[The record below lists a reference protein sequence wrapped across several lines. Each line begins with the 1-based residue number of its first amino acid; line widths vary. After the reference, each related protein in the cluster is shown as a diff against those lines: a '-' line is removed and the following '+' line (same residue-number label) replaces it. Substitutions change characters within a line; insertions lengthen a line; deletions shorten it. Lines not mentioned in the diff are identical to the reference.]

1 MKVRICWLAALLLF
15 ALAATASP
23 LTGKVTNGTTKK
35 PQGGDEVV
43 LLSLS
48 QGMQEAARTKA
59 SAGGEFKFDVSDD
72 GGPHLVRVNH
82 AGVNYFAMVP
92 PGTNTAEVQVFEAA
106 PKVEGVAGAV
116 NIMRLQA
123 VSGTLQVTEL
133 FALRNNSEPPR
144 TQMSDQAFE
153 FYLPEGAQ
161 VETGMAQGPGGQPVS
176 TAPVPQQEKNR
187 YAFIFP
193 LRPGE
198 TRFQISYHV
207 PYSGQATITPRPLLP
222 FEHLVV
228 MFPSSMKFQPGAAAQ
243 FQPMPGENGAE
254 VRVSSSIKPGDK
266 LAFTISGTGQIQET
280 EEAANGAGRKM
291 GGGQAAQRGR
301 PGGGLGAPEE
311 TPDPLHQYR
320 WFILGG
326 LAVALAVGAFWVTSR
341 PGAQPAQVAVADPSI
356 SEREYVPH
364 PSPTSGGRAGH
375 PATSAP
381 ARDSGNRLL
390 DALKEELFQL
400 ELDRHQGKITQAE
413 YDKARAALDVTIQRA
428 AARQKS

>member
-15 ALAATASP
+15 AMAAPAAT

-59 SAGGEFKFDVSDD
+59 SAGGEFKFDLPDD

-92 PGTNTAEVQVFEAA
+92 PGTTTAEVQVFEAA

-116 NIMRLQA
+116 NIMRFQA

-133 FALRNNSEPPR
+133 FAVRNTSEPPR

-161 VETGMAQGPGGQPVS
+161 VETGMAQGPGGQPVNS
-176 TAPVPQQEKNR
+176 APVPQQEKNR

-198 TRFQISYHV
+198 TRFQISYHL

-228 MFPSSMKFQPGAAAQ
+228 MFPSSMKFEAGPAAQ

-254 VRVSSSIKPGDK
+254 VRVSSSLKPGDK

-280 EEAANGAGRKM
+280 EEASA
-291 GGGQAAQRGR
+291 GGGRAGSQSAQRGR

-341 PGAQPAQVAVADPSI
+341 PGSQPAPVAVANPSI
-356 SEREYVPH
+356 SEREYAVPH
-364 PSPTSGGRAGH
+364 PSPTSGERVGH
-375 PATSAP
+375 PVTSTPAP
-381 ARDSGNRLL
+381 SSGNRLL

-400 ELDRHQGKITQAE
+400 ELDRHQGKISQAE

-428 AARQKS
+428 ASRQKS

>member
-1 MKVRICWLAALLLF
+1 MKVRIPWLAVLLLI
-15 ALAATASP
+15 AVAASASS
-23 LTGKVTNGTTKK
+23 LTGKITNGTTKK
-35 PQGGDEVV
+35 PQGGDDVV

-59 SAGGEFKFDVSDD
+59 SAAGEFKFDMPND

-92 PGTNTAEVQVFEAA
+92 PGTSTAEVQVYDAA
-106 PKVEGVAGAV
+106 PKVEGVAGTV

-123 VSGTLQVTEL
+123 VEGTLQVTEL
-133 FALRNNSEPPR
+133 FAVRNQSEPPR

-161 VETGMAQGPGGQPVS
+161 VESSMAQGPGGQPVNS
-176 TAPVPQQEKNR
+176 APVPQKEKNR

-198 TRFQISYHV
+198 TRFQVSYHV
-207 PYSGQATITPRPLLP
+207 PYSGQATITPRPLLS

-228 MFPSSMKFQPGAAAQ
+228 MLPSSMKFEPAGGAQ
-243 FQPMPGENGAE
+243 FQPMPAENGAE
-254 VRVSSSIKPGDK
+254 VRVSSSIKPGDQ
-266 LAFTISGTGQIQET
+266 LAFKVSGTGQIQET
-280 EEAANGAGRKM
+280 EEASAGAGGGRM
-291 GGGQAAQRGR
+291 GGAQSAQRGR

-326 LAVALAVGAFWVTSR
+326 LAVVLAGGAFWVTSR
-341 PGAQPAQVAVADPSI
+341 PGSRPAEVSAAAAVVDELPA
-356 SEREYVPH
+356 RV
-364 PSPTSGGRAGH
+364 SPTSA
-375 PATSAP
+375 AP
-381 ARDSGNRLL
+381 APSASGNRLL
-390 DALKEELFQL
+390 DALKDELFQL
-400 ELDRHQGKITQAE
+400 EMDRHQGKITQVE
-413 YDKARAALDVTIQRA
+413 YDQARAALDVTIQRA

>member
-1 MKVRICWLAALLLF
+1 MKVRIPWMAGLLLLAA
-15 ALAATASP
+15 AASAST
-23 LTGKVTNGTTKK
+23 LTGKITNGTTKK

-59 SAGGEFKFDVSDD
+59 SASGEFKFDLPDG

-92 PGTNTAEVQVFEAA
+92 PGTNTAEVQVFESA
-106 PKVEGVAGAV
+106 PKVEGVSGAV

-133 FALRNNSEPPR
+133 FAVRNTSAPPR

-161 VETGMAQGPGGQPVS
+161 VETSLAQGPNGQPVNS
-176 TAPVPQQEKNR
+176 APVPQKEKDR

-198 TRFQISYHV
+198 TRFQVSYHV
-207 PYSGQATITPRPLLP
+207 PYSGQATITPRPLLS

-228 MFPSSMKFQPGAAAQ
+228 MLPSSMKFQPAAGAQ

-280 EEAANGAGRKM
+280 EEASAGSGGKM
-291 GGGQAAQRGR
+291 GGGAQSSQSGQRGR

-326 LAVALAVGAFWVTSR
+326 LAVVLAVGAFWVTSR
-341 PGAQPAQVAVADPSI
+341 PGSQAAEVPVAAAI
-356 SEREYVPH
+356 GRELP
-364 PSPTSGGRAGH
+364 PPLIR
-375 PATSAP
+375 PPSAP
-381 ARDSGNRLL
+381 AREPGNRLL
-390 DALKEELFQL
+390 EALKEELFQL
-400 ELDRHQGKITQAE
+400 ELDRHQGRISQAE
-413 YDKARAALDVTIQRA
+413 YDNARAALDVTIQRA
-428 AARQKS
+428 ASRQKS

>member
-1 MKVRICWLAALLLF
+1 MKSPIPWLAWMLALSM
-15 ALAATASP
+15 AAPAAT

-59 SAGGEFKFDVSDD
+59 SAAGEFKFDLPDD

-92 PGTNTAEVQVFEAA
+92 PGTTSAEVQVFESAA
-106 PKVEGVAGAV
+106 KVEGVAGTV

-123 VSGTLQVTEL
+123 TEGALQVTEL
-133 FALRNNSEPPR
+133 FAVRNMSEPPR

-161 VETGMAQGPGGQPVS
+161 VEGSMAQGPGGQPVNS
-176 TAPVPQQEKNR
+176 APVPQKEKNR
-187 YAFIFP
+187 YAFVFP

-198 TRFQISYHV
+198 TRFQVSYRL
-207 PYSGQATITPRPLLP
+207 PYSGQATITPKPLLS

-228 MFPSSMKFQPGAAAQ
+228 MLPSSMKFQAAAGTK
-243 FQPMPGENGAE
+243 FQPMPAENGAE
-254 VRVSSSIKPGDK
+254 VRVSSSIKPGDA
-266 LAFTISGTGQIQET
+266 LSFTVSGTGQIQET
-280 EEAANGAGRKM
+280 EEASAGGAGGGG
-291 GGGQAAQRGR
+291 GGGQMAQRGR

-326 LAVALAVGAFWVTSR
+326 LAVVLAVGAFWATTRQPS
-341 PGAQPAQVAVADPSI
+341 QPA
-356 SEREYVPH
+356 E
-364 PSPTSGGRAGH
+364 
-375 PATSAP
+375 AP
-381 ARDSGNRLL
+381 ARAAVRELPPSLAPARPTPAADGNRLL
-390 DALKEELFQL
+390 DALKDELFQL
-400 ELDRHQGKITQAE
+400 ELDRHQGRISQQE

-428 AARQKS
+428 AARQRS

>member
-1 MKVRICWLAALLLF
+1 MKSRIPWLAWMLALS
-15 ALAATASP
+15 LAAPAAT
-23 LTGKVTNGTTKK
+23 LTGKITNGTTKK
-35 PQGGDEVV
+35 PQGGDDVV
-43 LLSLS
+43 LLSLT

-59 SAGGEFKFDVSDD
+59 SAGGEFKFDRPGD

-92 PGTNTAEVQVFEAA
+92 PGTTSAEVQVFESAA
-106 PKVEGVAGAV
+106 KVEGVAGTV

-123 VSGTLQVTEL
+123 TEGALQVTEL
-133 FALRNNSEPPR
+133 YAVRNMSEPPR

-161 VETGMAQGPGGQPVS
+161 VQGSLAQGPGGQPINS
-176 TAPVPQQEKNR
+176 APVPQKEKNR

-198 TRFQISYHV
+198 TRFQVSYRL
-207 PYSGQATITPRPLLP
+207 PYYGQATLTPKPLLS

-228 MFPSSMKFQPGAAAQ
+228 MLPSSMKFQPASGAK
-243 FQPMPGENGAE
+243 FQPMPSENGAE
-254 VRVSSSIKPGDK
+254 VRVSSSIKPGDT
-266 LAFTISGTGQIQET
+266 LAFTVSGTGQIQET
-280 EEAANGAGRKM
+280 EEASAGGAGGGG
-291 GGGQAAQRGR
+291 GGGQMAQRGR

-326 LAVALAVGAFWVTSR
+326 LAVVLAVGAFWATTR
-341 PGAQPAQVAVADPSI
+341 QPS
-356 SEREYVPH
+356 
-364 PSPTSGGRAGH
+364 SP
-375 PATSAP
+375 PAEAP
-381 ARDSGNRLL
+381 ARAAARDLPPSLAPARPTPAASSDRLL

-400 ELDRHQGKITQAE
+400 ELDRHQGHISQQE
-413 YDKARAALDVTIQRA
+413 YDKARAALDVTLQRA
-428 AARQKS
+428 AARQKN

>member
-1 MKVRICWLAALLLF
+1 MKFRIPLLAGLLMM
-15 ALAATASP
+15 ALAAPASTI
-23 LTGKVTNGTTKK
+23 TGKITNGTTKK
-35 PQGGDEVV
+35 AQGGDDVV
-43 LLSLS
+43 LLALS

-59 SAGGEFKFDVSDD
+59 SPAGDFKFDAPDD

-92 PGTNTAEVQVFEAA
+92 PGRTTADVQVFESA
-106 PKVEGVAGAV
+106 PKVEGVSGTV

-133 FALRNNSEPPR
+133 YAVRNQSEPPR
-144 TQMSDQAFE
+144 TQMSDQSFE

-161 VETGMAQGPGGQPVS
+161 VETSLAQGPGGQPVNS
-176 TAPVPQQEKNR
+176 APVPQKEKNR

-198 TRFQISYHV
+198 TRFQVSYHV
-207 PYSGQATITPRPLLP
+207 PYTGQATITPKPLLS

-228 MFPSSMKFQPGAAAQ
+228 MLPSSMKFEPSAESK

-280 EEAANGAGRKM
+280 EDASAGGGGRM
-291 GGGQAAQRGR
+291 GGAQTAQRGR

-320 WFILGG
+320 WFIIGG
-326 LAVALAVGAFWVTSR
+326 LAVVLAVGAFWVTSR
-341 PGAQPAQVAVADPSI
+341 QPVHEVPEPIASKPIHRDDGAAAMPVAVSRP
-356 SEREYVPH
+356 PL
-364 PSPTSGGRAGH
+364 
-375 PATSAP
+375 AP
-381 ARDSGNRLL
+381 AAANGNRLL

-400 ELDRHQGKITQAE
+400 ELDRHQGRISQAE
-413 YDKARAALDVTIQRA
+413 YDQARTALDVTIQRA
-428 AARQKS
+428 ASRQKS

>member
-1 MKVRICWLAALLLF
+1 VKFGISWLAALL
-15 ALAATASP
+15 ALAAAAPAST
-23 LTGKVTNGTTKK
+23 LSGKVTNGTTKK
-35 PQGGDEVV
+35 AQGGDEVV

-59 SAGGEFKFDVSDD
+59 SASGEFKFEVPDQ

-92 PGTNTAEVQVFEAA
+92 PGRSTADVQVYESAA
-106 PKVEGVAGAV
+106 KVEGLSGAV

-123 VSGTLQVTEL
+123 ANGTLQVTEL
-133 FALRNNSEPPR
+133 YAVRNASDPPR

-161 VETGMAQGPGGQPVS
+161 VESSMAQGPGGQPVNS
-176 TAPVPQQEKNR
+176 APVPQTEKNR

-198 TRFQISYHV
+198 TRFQVSYHV
-207 PYSGQATITPRPLLP
+207 PYSGQATITPHPLLS
-222 FEHLVV
+222 FDHLVV
-228 MFPSSMKFQPGAAAQ
+228 MLPSSMKFVPGPGTQ
-243 FQPMPGENGAE
+243 FQPMPGENGAD
-254 VRVSSSIKPGDK
+254 VHVSSSIKPGEK
-266 LAFTISGTGQIQET
+266 LAFTVSGTGQIQET
-280 EEAANGAGRKM
+280 EDASAGSA
-291 GGGQAAQRGR
+291 GGGEMAQRGR
-301 PGGGLGAPEE
+301 PGGGLGAPEQ

-341 PGAQPAQVAVADPSI
+341 PGSQPAENAMAEAGPELPAPS
-356 SEREYVPH
+356 VQA
-364 PSPTSGGRAGH
+364 PSA
-375 PATSAP
+375 
-381 ARDSGNRLL
+381 ARGSGNALL

-400 ELDRHQGKITQAE
+400 EMDRHQGKITQAE
-413 YDKARAALDVTIQRA
+413 YDQARTALDVTIQRA
-428 AARQKS
+428 AARQNS

>member
-1 MKVRICWLAALLLF
+1 MKFRILALAALLISS
-15 ALAATASP
+15 LAASASP

-35 PQGGDEVV
+35 PQGGDDVV

-59 SAGGEFKFDVSDD
+59 SPGGDFKFDVKDE

-92 PGTNTAEVQVFEAA
+92 PGTGTAEVQVYDSA
-106 PKVEGVAGAV
+106 PKVEGIAGTV
-116 NIMRLQA
+116 NIMRFQA
-123 VSGTLQVTEL
+123 VEKTLQVTEL
-133 FALRNNSEPPR
+133 YAVRNMSEPPR

-161 VETGMAQGPGGQPVS
+161 VESAMAQGPGGQPVS
-176 TAPVPQQEKNR
+176 SAPVPQKEKNR

-198 TRFQISYHV
+198 TRFQVSYHV
-207 PYSGQATITPRPLLP
+207 PYTGQATITPKPLLS

-228 MFPSSMKFQPGAAAQ
+228 MLPSSMKFEPAAGAQ

-280 EEAANGAGRKM
+280 EEASAGRS
-291 GGGQAAQRGR
+291 GGAQAAQRGR

-326 LAVALAVGAFWVTSR
+326 LGVLLAVGAFWVTSR
-341 PGAQPAQVAVADPSI
+341 PGSHAADTALEAGEPSG
-356 SEREYVPH
+356 VP
-364 PSPTSGGRAGH
+364 PRS
-375 PATSAP
+375 P
-381 ARDSGNRLL
+381 ARPSGDSLL
-390 DALKEELFQL
+390 AALKEELFQL
-400 ELDRHQGKITQAE
+400 EMDRHQGKITQAE
-413 YDKARAALDVTIQRA
+413 YDQARAALDVTMKRA
-428 AARQKS
+428 ASRQKS